1 MGTCALHSAF
11 TRITATFCVFED
23 VSWGQQS
30 WNTILSKNT
39 IFSASSQRVFSIK
52 AVDFPKISPLL
63 IVIFRGFLRQYS
75 FIYFFICILCHNIL
89 RGITT
94 NYRLFSKNKDFFSK
108 GISQC
113 NTILFS
119 INYHVF
125 WDSYSAFSKNH
136 QFLFLKTC
144 STE

>member
-23 VSWGQQS
+23 VSWGDQS

-39 IFSASSQRVFSIK
+39 IFSASSQRGFQIK

-63 IVIFRGFLRQYS
+63 IVIFRGVLRQFLLCY
-75 FIYFFICILCHNIL
+75 YFMCVLCHNIL
-89 RGITT
+89 RGIST
-94 NYRLFSKNKDFFSK
+94 NYRLFSKNKNFFSK

-113 NTILFS
+113 NTILFL

-125 WDSYSAFSKNH
+125 WGSYSAFSKNQH
-136 QFLFLKTC
+136 ILFLKTC
-144 STE
+144 STD